1 MAVCYY
7 YRSGCLPHDFSLL
20 YMKLIRHLFICFLLG
35 SELVSAQCSMCR
47 AVLESGADAKMAEQL
62 NDGIVYLMIMP
73 YLLVGIIGFIV
84 YRKFYKK

>member
-1 MAVCYY
+1 MKWLRY
-7 YRSGCLPHDFSLL
+7 LLIFSLL
-20 YMKLIRHLFICFLLG
+20 FE
-35 SELVSAQCSMCR
+35 SELASAQCSMCR

-73 YLLVGIIGFIV
+73 YLLVGTIGFIV